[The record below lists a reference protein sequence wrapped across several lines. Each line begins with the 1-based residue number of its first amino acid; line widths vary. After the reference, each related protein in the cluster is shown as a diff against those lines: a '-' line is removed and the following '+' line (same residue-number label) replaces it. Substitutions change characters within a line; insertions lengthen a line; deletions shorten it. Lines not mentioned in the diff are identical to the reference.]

1 MTYVVGLLQD
11 LGQRVEMDGRKEQ
24 KEYDKYACWCE
35 QTLSRKAK
43 DIEEAKEEI
52 TATQTLIQK
61 LKGDLGALSA
71 SIEGLKGEIAQNLDS
86 QKEAEE
92 LRDKEFGEYNDE
104 KLETEQCIGGL
115 EAAIKV
121 LTGAGTGKKGFL
133 EVFQEAQVLSVVAGL
148 RKVLKSSVAE
158 QVVSIGDLEAVKH
171 FVQRPDGLFGGHSMS
186 AAQTA
191 NNPFGDYAPQS
202 TQIQGILKGM
212 YDAFTA
218 TLEKANADEADK
230 QKAFEVLMATKK
242 KELGTLQLTLEK
254 EQLDETEKTKKLADA
269 KVNLDDT
276 EAQLKADEMFF
287 AETKTSCKIKAQE
300 WSERSRLR
308 TEELSGI
315 HTAIKLLN
323 DKIARSVFG
332 RAVTTL
338 LQVRSGSGRSNAY
351 SKLKSLYR
359 STGQPVLVTLA
370 TKVKTG
376 GPLDEVIAS
385 INSMIAVLRKEN
397 MEDIEHR
404 DRCQNA
410 EGKNKN
416 EMEDANHEI
425 MKSGK
430 AISRMEDQVKTLQR
444 EMDALDIEMGETK
457 SEMKKQLELRN
468 GEVADFKQA
477 LKDDATAIEILSE
490 TVAALSKFYKRNKIP
505 LSLQQSS
512 DPEYTLDPNKP
523 PETSW
528 KGADYGGRKSE
539 TTGIVAI
546 LGMLIEDLQLEMKA
560 ARKEDAEAQASYE
573 RGRAAAK
580 EMLDA
585 QMAKKT
591 SKEEKLA
598 ELEEQIYDTEKH
610 KSQSASDLGAEKDL
624 KKTLLKD
631 CSWVES
637 HFKSRAGKRQAE
649 IDGLQEAKGYLAGV
663 ESGEEL
669 AP

>member
-1 MTYVVGLLQD
+1 
-11 LGQRVEMDGRKEQ
+11 
-24 KEYDKYACWCE
+24 
-35 QTLSRKAK
+35 
-43 DIEEAKEEI
+43 
-52 TATQTLIQK
+52 
-61 LKGDLGALSA
+61 
-71 SIEGLKGEIAQNLDS
+71 
-86 QKEAEE
+86 
-92 LRDKEFGEYNDE
+92 
-104 KLETEQCIGGL
+104 
-115 EAAIKV
+115 
-121 LTGAGTGKKGFL
+121 
-133 EVFQEAQVLSVVAGL
+133 
-148 RKVLKSSVAE
+148 
-158 QVVSIGDLEAVKH
+158 
-171 FVQRPDGLFGGHSMS
+171 
-186 AAQTA
+186 
-191 NNPFGDYAPQS
+191 
-202 TQIQGILKGM
+202 
-212 YDAFTA
+212 
-218 TLEKANADEADK
+218 
-230 QKAFEVLMATKK
+230 
-242 KELGTLQLTLEK
+242 
-254 EQLDETEKTKKLADA
+254 
-269 KVNLDDT
+269 
-276 EAQLKADEMFF
+276 
-287 AETKTSCKIKAQE
+287 
-300 WSERSRLR
+300 
-308 TEELSGI
+308 
-315 HTAIKLLN
+315 
-323 DKIARSVFG
+323 
-332 RAVTTL
+332 
-338 LQVRSGSGRSNAY
+338 
-351 SKLKSLYR
+351 
-359 STGQPVLVTLA
+359 
-370 TKVKTG
+370 
-376 GPLDEVIAS
+376 
-385 INSMIAVLRKEN
+385 

-637 HFKSRAGKRQAE
+637 HFQSRAGKRQAE